1 MGQPF
6 NVVNRTGGSGVVGHS
21 AIATAAPDG
30 YNIGMLTVEIAM
42 MHHQGLTELTPSSYT
57 PLGLMNEDP
66 PGVQVST
73 SGPYKDIKALAEAI
87 KAAPAGKL
95 KASGTGQG
103 GIWHLALVG
112 WLTAMGLKPDHV
124 AWVPSNGAAPA
135 MQDLAAGGLDLVTCS
150 VPEARA
156 IIEAGKARSLAVMA
170 AERPAALGTG
180 TLPSWRKLRRLTSR
194 ELRVWRAAS
203 GYITLTRVHQQELED
218 RFGMRANAAVVP
230 DGVRLPDLRTFTDPP
245 SAQPVTLTYAGHLY
259 KWKGVDVLIDAL
271 AELPGVRARIVG
283 GQPGET
289 DHVRLHALAGA
300 RGVTDRVT
308 FTGWLQPAFVAA
320 ELASAHVLV
329 LPNTHTL
336 TSDRYTSPLKL
347 FEYLAAGRPIVASDL
362 HAVREVLR
370 DDDNALL
377 VAPGSSAAL
386 AAAVRRLI
394 SDPAL
399 GRRLAAKAFDDAG
412 YYGWGTRAERIDVVL
427 NAARAEA

>member
-1 MGQPF
+1 MRILYLADIRFPVERANGLQTFETCRALAARGHAVTLFVRQDTTRPARDPWLF
-6 NVVNRTGGSGVVGHS
+6 YGVPPEAGLSIVRLPRLPSPVRRGAYLS
-21 AIATAAPDG
+21 TALARAMSVAPD
-30 YNIGMLTVEIAM
+30 IVFTR
-42 MHHQGLTELTPSSYT
+42 
-57 PLGLMNEDP
+57 
-66 PGVQVST
+66 
-73 SGPYKDIKALAEAI
+73 
-87 KAAPAGKL
+87 
-95 KASGTGQG
+95 
-103 GIWHLALVG
+103 
-112 WLTAMGLKPDHV
+112 
-124 AWVPSNGAAPA
+124 
-135 MQDLAAGGLDLVTCS
+135 DLVLADLLLRM
-150 VPEARA
+150 P
-156 IIEAGKARSLAVMA
+156 KSLRPPVVYESHGYAPVMA
-170 AERPAALGTG
+170 AERPAALGAG
-180 TLPSWRKLRRLTSR
+180 TRPSWQKLRRLTSR

-230 DGVRLPDLRTFTDPP
+230 DGVRLPESRTFTDPP

-289 DHVRLHALAGA
+289 DHVRLHALAGE
-300 RGVTDRVT
+300 RGVADRVT
-308 FTGWLQPAFVAA
+308 FTGWLQPASVAA

-377 VAPGSSAAL
+377 VAPGSPAAL
-386 AAAVRRLI
+386 AAAVRRLV
-394 SDPAL
+394 SYPAL
-399 GRRLAAKAFDDAG
+399 GRRLAATAVDDAG

-427 NAARAEA
+427 NAARADA